1 VLGYLTERPEDAQW
15 LSPEQRGWLSH
26 RLEQERPQTGAVY
39 SSSLRALANPLVW
52 VLTVPYFAM
61 YAVGLGYTLWAP
73 ILVRDALGTSSATT
87 GLIVGAISLLS
98 ALVYPLAAMLSDL
111 WDERCGL
118 AALALGLYCAGCIG
132 LAFFPH
138 SLLRMTA
145 LVLIPLSTPVFM
157 SPFWCLPTKFLKG
170 TSAAAG
176 IALISAIG
184 SSGGFFG
191 PSIIGFLKQ
200 RTGGD
205 AGAFFGLAALAL
217 VGSLV
222 LIALRQMAVF
232 KPSHRVVSATPA
244 IRTI

>member
-1 VLGYLTERPEDAQW
+1 
-15 LSPEQRGWLSH
+15 
-26 RLEQERPQTGAVY
+26 
-39 SSSLRALANPLVW
+39 
-52 VLTVPYFAM
+52 
-61 YAVGLGYTLWAP
+61 
-73 ILVRDALGTSSATT
+73 VRDALGTSNAAT
-87 GLIVGAISLLS
+87 GLVVGAIALLS
-98 ALVYPLAAMLSDL
+98 ALVYPLAAMLSDR

-118 AALALGLYCAGCIG
+118 AALALGLYCTGCLG
-132 LAFFPH
+132 LALFPH
-138 SLLRMTA
+138 SLLRMTS
-145 LVLIPLSTPVFM
+145 LMFIPLSTPLFM

-191 PSIIGFLKQ
+191 SSIVGFLKQ
-200 RTGGD
+200 KTGGD

-232 KPSHRVVSATPA
+232 KPSHKIVGPTPGFELSS
-244 IRTI
+244 RGTEVEGTS